1 VGELDQLLR
10 GNELALVQ
18 SGADQRTVDN
28 QTLQIEDNVLLLRS
42 LQSDLEDLDYTVA
55 ASRMKQEMT
64 ALEAAMTSFGK
75 VSQLT
80 LFNMIDV

>member
-1 VGELDQLLR
+1 
-10 GNELALVQ
+10 
-18 SGADQRTVDN
+18 
-28 QTLQIEDNVLLLRS
+28 
-42 LQSDLEDLDYTVA
+42 
-55 ASRMKQEMT
+55 MKQEMT